1 MSKIVKGYKGI
12 IDLDLTNVPSHLHQ
26 VMIDQHIEDIKNYKE
41 EQSKLPVKLR
51 YENTV
56 IRAQKIRE
64 LEDFHLKKRKEE
76 ALIKQKEE
84 DKIRLETF
92 NRIEEMKIRNSQSS

>member
-12 IDLDLTNVPSHLHQ
+12 MDLDLTNVPRHLHQ
-26 VMIDQHIEDIKNYKE
+26 VMIDQHDEDIKIYKE

-64 LEDFHLKKRKEE
+64 LEDFHLKKEKGR
-76 ALIKQKEE
+76 
-84 DKIRLETF
+84 
-92 NRIEEMKIRNSQSS
+92 RINKAKRRG

>member
-12 IDLDLTNVPSHLHQ
+12 IDLDLTNVPNHLHQ
-26 VMIDQHIEDIKNYKE
+26 VMIDQHIEDIKIYKE
-41 EQSKLPVKLR
+41 EQSNLPVKLR

-76 ALIKQKEE
+76 KLKKQKEE

-92 NRIEEMKIRNSQSS
+92 NRIKEIKIRNSQSS

>member
-1 MSKIVKGYKGI
+1 
-12 IDLDLTNVPSHLHQ
+12 
-26 VMIDQHIEDIKNYKE
+26 MIDQHIEDIKIYKE
-41 EQSKLPVKLR
+41 EQSNLPVKLR

-76 ALIKQKEE
+76 KLKKQKEE

-92 NRIEEMKIRNSQSS
+92 NRIQEIKIRNSQSS